1 MDPIKTAATTPAIEL
16 EFSISGGRCA
26 FLAGEKIAFRITAS
40 TSSYI
45 AILSYQ
51 SDGRR
56 LVVYP
61 NIWDRGSLIPA
72 HTPVEIP
79 EPGSEF
85 ELESGPP
92 FGTDLVE
99 VVAFHSK
106 EDLALLLLDLGDFLP
121 DPSYGPRPDPV
132 AAHAP
137 SGRAS
142 ILVGSFPAHGHGFKL
157 PACIDSAPRPANRIH
172 ADGQSLAV

>member
-26 FLAGEKIAFRITAS
+26 FLAGEKIAFRLTAS
-40 TSSYI
+40 SPSHI
-45 AILSYQ
+45 AILSHQ

-56 LVVYP
+56 IVVYP
-61 NIWDRGSLIPA
+61 NIWDQGSLIPA
-72 HTPVEIP
+72 DTPVEIP
-79 EPGSEF
+79 EPGSGF

-99 VVAFHSK
+99 LVAFHSK
-106 EDLALLLLDLGDFLP
+106 EDLARLLLDLGDSSP
-121 DPSYGPRPDPV
+121 DPSYSPRPDPV

-142 ILVGSFPAHGHGFKL
+142 LLVGSFPAHGHGFKL
-157 PACIDSAPRPANRIH
+157 PACIDSAPGAGIRIH
-172 ADGQSLAV
+172 ADSHSLEV

>member
-1 MDPIKTAATTPAIEL
+1 MDPIKTSSTKPAIDL

-26 FLAGEKIAFRITAS
+26 FLASEKITFRITAS
-40 TSSYI
+40 SPSHI
-45 AILSYQ
+45 AILSHQ

-56 LVVYP
+56 MVVYP
-61 NIWDRGSLIPA
+61 NIWDRGRLIPA
-72 HTPVEIP
+72 DTPVEIP
-79 EPGSEF
+79 EPGSGF

-106 EDLALLLLDLGDFLP
+106 EDLSSLLFDLGNSSP
-121 DPSYGPRPDPV
+121 ASSCGPRPDPV

-142 ILVGSFPAHGHGFKL
+142 LLVSSFPGHGRGSKL
-157 PACIDSAPRPANRIH
+157 PACIDSAPVGSA
-172 ADGQSLAV
+172 G